1 MALDSLDLLKR
12 SEAGAPITALQHDQN
27 LTAIE
32 AAFNA
37 LRAAFLVAHNT
48 DGTLKATLYPTP
60 GAAGTVLTSTG
71 AGAKPEWVAIS
82 APSNTEALGT
92 IKLWPN
98 ATPPAKHLLC
108 DGSLYSLAAYPAL
121 AAFLG
126 TGFGGDGIAT
136 FAVPDLRGR
145 TPVGV
150 GTGTASDATAWTLAA
165 KRGTEKHSLTE
176 AEGPNHKHNV
186 SYISFSDGQE
196 SGIDLGL
203 APAGYSATGTRP
215 TEASGSGTAH
225 NNIQPSLGMNFVI
238 RYET

>member
-1 MALDSLDLLKR
+1 MALDPLDLLKR
-12 SEAGAPITALQHDQN
+12 SEVGAPITALQHDQN

-71 AGAKPEWVAIS
+71 AGAQPEWVAIS

-108 DGSLYSLAAYPAL
+108 DGALYSLAAYPVL

-126 TGFGGDGIAT
+126 TSFGGDGIAT

-165 KRGTEKHSLTE
+165 KRGTEGHVLTE
-176 AEGPNHKHNV
+176 AQLPSHTHGIG
-186 SYISFSDGQE
+186 YITFSDGPQAGE
-196 SGIDLGL
+196 DLGL
-203 APAGYSATGTRP
+203 TPYGYTSTGTRP
-215 TEASGSGTAH
+215 TGPTGGGAAH
-225 NNIQPSLGMNFVI
+225 NNLQPSLGLNFVI

>member
-12 SEAGAPITALQHDQN
+12 SEVGAPLTALQHDQN
-27 LTAIE
+27 ITAIE

-37 LRAAFLVAHNT
+37 LRAAFLVAHNA
-48 DGTLKATLYPTP
+48 DGTLKATLYPPP

-71 AGAKPEWVAIS
+71 AGAQPAWSAVSVA
-82 APSNTEALGT
+82 TEAVGT
-92 IKLWPN
+92 IKLWPDDV
-98 ATPPAKHLLC
+98 APAKHLFC
-108 DGSLYSLAAYPAL
+108 DGSLYSLATYPVLGAL
-121 AAFLG
+121 LG
-126 TGFGGDGIAT
+126 ATFGGDGISN
-136 FAVPDLRGR
+136 FGVPDLRGR
-145 TPVGV
+145 APVGV

-196 SGIDLGL
+196 PGIDLGL

-238 RYET
+238 RYEA